1 MTDLVYHYTSLETAL
16 NILRGKSLWLSSIS
30 HQNDSEEL
38 KGGIKRY
45 IYHSLREM
53 GMKEERIDAQIDSFL
68 QQIVKNKRIF
78 CTSFSKECDLLSQWR
93 GYAEMGEGC
102 AIGFDKKLLKSF
114 CDCFSFSEDSEFI
127 NLRAPGDDF
136 NNVIH
141 AEINDCSYVDNIS
154 NRVLDSGLS
163 KDTVTKFSKA
173 VKAADEIEVSK
184 ALGGILNHSAFLK
197 DINYKEEK
205 EVRLVVRLFDETDEE
220 VPQEISFNS
229 NLNVRAV
236 GNKLIP
242 YYVLPLPN
250 KCIKSITLGPQ
261 SSGTLNKDALR
272 TFLRTQDMSD
282 EVEIMTS
289 EITYRK

>member
-1 MTDLVYHYTSLETAL
+1 M
-16 NILRGKSLWLSSIS
+16 
-30 HQNDSEEL
+30 
-38 KGGIKRY
+38 
-45 IYHSLREM
+45 
-53 GMKEERIDAQIDSFL
+53 
-68 QQIVKNKRIF
+68 
-78 CTSFSKECDLLSQWR
+78 
-93 GYAEMGEGC
+93 
-102 AIGFDKKLLKSF
+102 
-114 CDCFSFSEDSEFI
+114 
-127 NLRAPGDDF
+127 
-136 NNVIH
+136 IH